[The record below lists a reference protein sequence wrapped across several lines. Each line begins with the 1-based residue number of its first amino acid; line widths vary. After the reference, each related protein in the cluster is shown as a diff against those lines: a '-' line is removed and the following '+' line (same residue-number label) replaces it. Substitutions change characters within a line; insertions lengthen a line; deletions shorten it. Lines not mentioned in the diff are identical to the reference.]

1 MRHPPA
7 GLWVAAILVLIP
19 VVAPLAYLGVN
30 IASEPEQ
37 VAETLTS
44 GRTGE
49 LLVATVALAV
59 VVTMPATALGTAT
72 AWVTV
77 RTDLRHRRLWFTLL
91 ALPLV
96 IPSYV
101 GALAYV
107 AALAPA
113 GWSPRSSG
121 STGWPT
127 SPASPAHGSP

>member
-1 MRHPPA
+1 MTVGADHPSDSGDWRLPLPELAGGIPRRRCGTPPA

-59 VVTMPATALGTAT
+59 AVTVSATALGTAT

-77 RTDLRHRRLWFTLL
+77 RTDLGT
-91 ALPLV
+91 
-96 IPSYV
+96 
-101 GALAYV
+101 GA
-107 AALAPA
+107 
-113 GWSPRSSG
+113 SG
-121 STGWPT
+121 SRCLPFRW
-127 SPASPAHGSP
+127 